1 MTPRARCTF
10 LDSAARGAVATVAAL
25 ALTALVHTAAAA
37 QGAGAVFLLDPSVRA
52 AGAGGASNAA
62 FWGGDPNYWANPA
75 LLGYHRGLRF
85 EWGRTKLAPDFA
97 PGVQFESKRLSL
109 NVGGVGI
116 AVAGVPDDFGGLE
129 LDYGPVVLPSQGP
142 TPFAVRDRIESWSV
156 GLSLAEMAHAA
167 ARQSGDPVPEALRRF
182 DVAAGMTRKEARLGG
197 NLFEAPAET
206 GGADWGV
213 LVRLTPVN
221 TFENARRRDAPSG
234 VRHRSWRRLRDRD
247 RVEREARIESRRTPT
262 RLDLAYG
269 FSVINADDGSV
280 PRSDGSLEPLS
291 RMIRHGVS
299 AHVAS
304 GRADRF
310 VDSPWIARGL
320 TPVLALGFT
329 ADHEHVQPGDFA
341 DPSYDVRRFG
351 AELTVMNVLS
361 LRAGYVKDD
370 EGDIEDTTLGVGVG
384 YDFGRI
390 AGVRFDWAEVPRAA
404 GLEKIERKG
413 FTAYVDAVALL
424 QAASRGSWIA
434 STSGGTASGRL
445 APAP

>member
-1 MTPRARCTF
+1 MTPRADCTF
-10 LDSAARGAVATVAAL
+10 LDSAARGAVTAAAAL
-25 ALTALVHTAAAA
+25 ALTVLVHSTAVA
-37 QGAGAVFLLDPSVRA
+37 QGEGLVFLLDPSVRA

-97 PGVQFESKRLSL
+97 PDARFESKRLSL

-116 AVAGVPDDFGGLE
+116 AVAGVPEDLGGLE
-129 LDYGPVVLPSQGP
+129 LDYGHVAIPSYGP
-142 TPFAVRDRIESWSV
+142 TPFALRDRVESWSV
-156 GLSLAEMAHAA
+156 GLSLAEMARAA
-167 ARQSGDPVPEALRRF
+167 SRQSGDPVPEALRRF

-197 NLFEAPAET
+197 HPFDFDRET
-206 GGADWGV
+206 GGSDWGV

-221 TFENARRRDAPSG
+221 TFEDARPRHSSSG
-234 VRHRSWRRLRDRD
+234 IRHRSWRRLRDRD
-247 RVEREARIESRRTPT
+247 RVERDARIESRRTPT
-262 RLDLAYG
+262 RLDVAYG
-269 FSVINADDGSV
+269 FSAINADDGSV
-280 PRSDGSLEPLS
+280 AQFDGSLAPLS

-310 VDSPWIARGL
+310 TDSPWIARGL
-320 TPVLALGFT
+320 TPLLALGFT
-329 ADHEHVQPGDFA
+329 ADHEHVQPGDLE

-361 LRAGYVKDD
+361 LRAGYVDD
-370 EGDIEDTTLGVGVG
+370 ADGHIQDSTLGVGLG
-384 YDFGRI
+384 YDFGRV
-390 AGVRFDWAEVPRAA
+390 AGFRFDWARVPRAE
-404 GLEKIERKG
+404 GLEPIERKG
-413 FTAYVDAVALL
+413 VTAYVDVMALL
-424 QAASRGSWIA
+424 QTASRGSWIA
-434 STSGGTASGRL
+434 GGSGGSGAGLL